1 MRQAPPTCDH
11 AIAYAAMLLQCAL
24 RAEFMETKMD
34 WDEPISGSNQPMAL
48 GEVLDRLSLE
58 ELRSRIEA
66 LKRALELQHFLR

>member
-1 MRQAPPTCDH
+1 
-11 AIAYAAMLLQCAL
+11 
-24 RAEFMETKMD
+24 MD

-66 LKRALELQHFLR
+66 LNNEISRVQAEIEKRQSHQAQVDQFFKN